1 MNTGRSSRAL
11 QRPAQGFDD
20 GQVQHS
26 SSLVTVIMII
36 MIIMVLMII
45 MFMIMIMVIMI
56 TMTIM
61 IVMVVVVTA
70 MVVEMMSRFSTQTH
84 CFQDV
89 IS

>member
-36 MIIMVLMII
+36 MIM

-61 IVMVVVVTA
+61 IIMVVMVTV

>member
-36 MIIMVLMII
+36 MIIMV
-45 MFMIMIMVIMI
+45 MIMIMVIMI
-56 TMTIM
+56 IMFTMTIM
-61 IVMVVVVTA
+61 IIMVVMVTA